1 METPMLYE
9 FVKKTDE
16 IIETEKMKFEKFIH
30 AMAMVAKSPDQEF
43 KILIDKTIEISQATS
58 R

>member
-16 IIETEKMKFEKFIH
+16 IIETEKMMFEKFIH

-43 KILIDKTIEISQATS
+43 KIMIDKTIEISQATS

>member
-1 METPMLYE
+1 MLYE

-43 KILIDKTIEISQATS
+43 KILIDKTLEISQATS